1 MIYYSTQ
8 VNGFITYKELK
19 GDTFTITE
27 MSMGDKKTKPQS
39 YDRYARNSDEEEWYV
54 YFNFKVETD
63 AGDSVVFDH
72 NLHFWK
78 SPKWIPGG
86 YLSGKPT
93 EYEER
98 NDLKHLYIVGKNETI
113 RLDSENFQEW
123 FKDTLNNK
131 CDIFRKVAKTEVRK
145 KALND
150 DFK

>member
-1 MIYYSTQ
+1 MIYYSAQ

-27 MSMGDKKTKPQS
+27 MSMGDKKTKPQA
-39 YDRYARNSDEEEWYV
+39 YERNSDEDEWYV

-72 NLHFWK
+72 NIHFWK
-78 SPKWIPGG
+78 RAKWFPGG
-86 YLSGKPT
+86 FRSPNKPT

-98 NDLKHLYIVGKNETI
+98 NDLKYLYIVGANETVH
-113 RLDSENFQEW
+113 LNGENFQEW

-145 KALND
+145 RELNN

>member
-8 VNGFITYKELK
+8 VNGFVTYKELK

-27 MSMGDKKTKPQS
+27 MSIGDKKRTPKPQS
-39 YDRYARNSDEEEWYV
+39 YDRDEDDWTV

-72 NLHFWK
+72 NIHFWK
-78 SPKWIPGG
+78 RAKWVPVG
-86 YLSGKPT
+86 YLTGKSST
-93 EYEER
+93 YEEN

-113 RLDSENFQEW
+113 HLTGDTFQEW

-131 CDIFRKVAKTEVRK
+131 CDIFRKVMKTEVRK
-145 KALND
+145 RELNN

>member
-8 VNGFITYKELK
+8 VNGFVTYKELK

-27 MSMGDKKTKPQS
+27 MSIGDKKRTPKPPS
-39 YDRYARNSDEEEWYV
+39 YDRDRDEDDWYV

-72 NLHFWK
+72 NIHFWK
-78 SPKWIPGG
+78 RAKWTPGG
-86 YLSGKPT
+86 YLPSQ
-93 EYEER
+93 YEER
-98 NDLKHLYIVGKNETI
+98 NDLKHLYIVGNNETI
-113 RLDSENFQEW
+113 HLTEDNFQEW

-131 CDIFRKVAKTEVRK
+131 CDIFRKVMKTEVRK
-145 KALND
+145 RELNN

>member
-27 MSMGDKKTKPQS
+27 MSMGDKKRTPKPQS
-39 YDRYARNSDEEEWYV
+39 YDRDEDDWTV

-98 NDLKHLYIVGKNETI
+98 NDLKHLYIVGANETVH
-113 RLDSENFQEW
+113 LNSENFQEW

>member
-27 MSMGDKKTKPQS
+27 MSMGDKKRTPRPQS
-39 YDRYARNSDEEEWYV
+39 YDRDEDDWTV

-78 SPKWIPGG
+78 SAKCNGV
-86 YLSGKPT
+86 SESMEFAS

-98 NDLKHLYIVGKNETI
+98 NDLKHLYIVGANETI
-113 RLDSENFQEW
+113 HLCSDTFQEW

-145 KALND
+145 RELNN